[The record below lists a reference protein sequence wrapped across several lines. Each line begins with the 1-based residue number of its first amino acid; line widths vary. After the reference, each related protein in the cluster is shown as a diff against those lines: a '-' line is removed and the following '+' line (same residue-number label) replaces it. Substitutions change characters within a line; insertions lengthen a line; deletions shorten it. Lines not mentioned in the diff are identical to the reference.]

1 MAGLWVLLGTL
12 AAAVVAGIV
21 LSARN
26 GRIRKARTTP
36 IPTAG
41 AAESVGAEQQ
51 AATLPEPVSAVLAPG
66 SAVTLVQISTTFCAP
81 CRHARAVLSSLA
93 ERTDGLEHVDIDVT
107 DQPSVAHR
115 LGVLRTPT
123 TLAFTSGGGELFR
136 VSGVPKAADL
146 LGALEPHLLPRI
158 ERGSHSEGA

>member
-1 MAGLWVLLGTL
+1 MPGLWVLLGTL
-12 AAAVVAGIV
+12 AAALVVGVV
-21 LSARN
+21 LNARN

-36 IPTAG
+36 IPS
-41 AAESVGAEQQ
+41 AANTEAEGRPE
-51 AATLPEPVSAVLAPG
+51 ATLPEQVRAVLAPAT
-66 SAVTLVQISTTFCAP
+66 AVTLVQISTTFCAP

-93 ERTDGLEHVDIDVT
+93 GRTEGLEHVDIDVT

-123 TLAFTSGGGELFR
+123 TLAFTSDGDELLR

-146 LGALEPHLLPRI
+146 LEALEPHLLPQI
-158 ERGSHSEGA
+158 EHGSHSEGA